1 MNGWTRCSRHKKWT
15 GLLGPGRG
23 GGGGYRN
30 HINGRRRMNEWENK
44 WMKRED
50 EGFYATRLSRC
61 SGNATHNEIKLN
73 SNASETNLG
82 HRIYGHTQL
91 IGNVPN
97 PPPHPH
103 HTRIS
108 SFFCSNQPVTST
120 NQSICQTTEQL
131 NQSINQTVCWSLR
144 QSISRTSS
152 QLVN

>member
-1 MNGWTRCSRHKKWT
+1 
-15 GLLGPGRG
+15 
-23 GGGGYRN
+23 
-30 HINGRRRMNEWENK
+30 
-44 WMKRED
+44 MKRED

-131 NQSINQTVCWSLR
+131 NQSINQSDSLLVAQTVDQSDI
-144 QSISRTSS
+144 QSIS
-152 QLVN
+152 QLVNLSVRKSYNYSLHQSDTQSISLTVS